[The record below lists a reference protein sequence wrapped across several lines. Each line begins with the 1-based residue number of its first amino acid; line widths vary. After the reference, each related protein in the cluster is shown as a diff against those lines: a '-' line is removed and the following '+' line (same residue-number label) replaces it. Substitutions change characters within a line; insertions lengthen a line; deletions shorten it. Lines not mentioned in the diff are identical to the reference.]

1 VKAHVPDS
9 GFESSA
15 ELVGGDGYG
24 ALGKLAYVA
33 VQALAASGQV
43 LATSPTVRI
52 ASYAS
57 ADPVR
62 G

>member
-1 VKAHVPDS
+1 
-9 GFESSA
+9 
-15 ELVGGDGYG
+15 
-24 ALGKLAYVA
+24 
-33 VQALAASGQV
+33 VQALSASGQV

-52 ASYAS
+52 ASFAS